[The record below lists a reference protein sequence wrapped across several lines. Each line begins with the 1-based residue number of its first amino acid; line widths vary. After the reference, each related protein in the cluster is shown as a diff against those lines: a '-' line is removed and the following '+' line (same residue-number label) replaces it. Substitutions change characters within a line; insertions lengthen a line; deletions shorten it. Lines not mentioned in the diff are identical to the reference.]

1 MQIHW
6 KFANL
11 QILRAACIQ
20 RQESVLRKKGKGQF
34 LFFFLFFL
42 FFLFFSLSLF
52 FFQCLASESLTSMR
66 MPSNAYTMHSGVI
79 SYSGT
84 P

>member
-11 QILRAACIQ
+11 QILRAACVRRHRVGIG
-20 RQESVLRKKGKGQF
+20 EKKGKGQF
-34 LFFFLFFL
+34 LFSFFLFFL
-42 FFLFFSLSLF
+42 FFFLFSFF